1 MPTSLY
7 QSALPRCGAIGGQSA
22 YLWLLARQKT
32 AMGCLGVKACAAC
45 HQRPTDRAGSFP
57 LRGLCVSPLVSY
69 SARAG
74 STRATYA
81 VSGLLWVRPIQARFA
96 ASMRALTLK
105 RKEPTGY
112 CAPGAATPPF
122 RAGTH
127 ESVGSRAIA
136 WCGSTV
142 DKM

>member
-7 QSALPRCGAIGGQSA
+7 QSALPRLGAIGGQSA

-57 LRGLCVSPLVSY
+57 FRVLCVSPLVSY

-105 RKEPTGY
+105 CRSPFLLHPL
-112 CAPGAATPPF
+112 PGRTT
-122 RAGTH
+122 TH
-127 ESVGSRAIA
+127 GCQRGA
-136 WCGSTV
+136 
-142 DKM
+142 